1 MSGSDL
7 NSIQESLSNRV
18 TECVTID
25 PETEIEPCITQDV
38 PLGHGR
44 AELSYPPHPDQVE
57 PDDALV
63 PSCCRG
69 LARQPSSEPQDT
81 QPSVLMS
88 EIVCTTMS
96 EAELQEIDFVTPVES
111 EHFRNDQLSSERIS
125 GGSLHLTSRLHL

>member
-18 TECVTID
+18 AECVTID

-81 QPSVLMS
+81 PAF
-88 EIVCTTMS
+88 CTYVRNCVHDNVRGGITR
-96 EAELQEIDFVTPVES
+96 DR
-111 EHFRNDQLSSERIS
+111 FRNSSGIGTLSQ
-125 GGSLHLTSRLHL
+125 

>member
-96 EAELQEIDFVTPVES
+96 EAELQEIDVIAPVES
-111 EHFRNDQLSSERIS
+111 DPIRNDQVSSDCIPGGTFLLIS
-125 GGSLHLTSRLHL
+125 CLHF